1 MILLFKLL
9 LTYHTSFPT
18 SQIGV
23 KKKKTKLSSSK
34 YFARRTL
41 KRSKLKRPLG
51 FIAK

>member
-23 KKKKTKLSSSK
+23 KKKKLSYLLASI
-34 YFARRTL
+34 L
-41 KRSKLKRPLG
+41 LEEH
-51 FIAK
+51 

>member
-23 KKKKTKLSSSK
+23 KKNLSYLLASI
-34 YFARRTL
+34 L
-41 KRSKLKRPLG
+41 LEEH
-51 FIAK
+51 